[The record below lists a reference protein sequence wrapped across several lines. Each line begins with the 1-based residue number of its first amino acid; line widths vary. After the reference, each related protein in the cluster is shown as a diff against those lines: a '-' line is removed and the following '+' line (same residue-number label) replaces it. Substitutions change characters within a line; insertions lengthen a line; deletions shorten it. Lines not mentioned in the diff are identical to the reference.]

1 MTASPA
7 ALHPA
12 ETQAA
17 LVAAL
22 REVHGPGARLEAWT
36 ADPLTR
42 HGRHRVVRYDVA
54 ARVADVPPV
63 RRCRWV
69 GKFYDRD
76 EDARR
81 VTAVLRELAVTACG
95 GGAGVVVPSVIAYDA
110 PARVLL
116 LTYESGRSLTSAIAR
131 EGSVVLAAVG
141 RALAVLHAAP
151 VTLDAMTTPAA
162 VLDHLR
168 PKLAE
173 LCARFPGEAAR
184 LRDEGVELE
193 RAAPPASPARAFL
206 HGDLGTA
213 QLLWNAGAIIVLDF
227 DDCTRG
233 DPALDLGN
241 LLTQLRR
248 LTLRKPGK
256 LPDLAS
262 LKSGILDAYQ
272 RCAPPDPGL
281 ARRVA
286 WYERVTLLEK
296 IHSLAFDR
304 TRRPEAEAIRL
315 RQAEAIRLL
324 EVRDERAT

>member
-1 MTASPA
+1 MSASPA

-17 LVAAL
+17 LAAAL
-22 REVHGPGARLEAWT
+22 REAHGPGARLVAWT
-36 ADPLTR
+36 GDPLTQ
-42 HGRHRVVRYDVA
+42 HGRRRVVRYDVEA
-54 ARVADVPPV
+54 CVADVPRV
-63 RRCRWV
+63 HRYQWV

-76 EDARR
+76 EDALR
-81 VTAVLRELAVTACG
+81 VAAVLRELAVTACG

-110 PARVLL
+110 PGRVLL
-116 LTYESGRSLTSAIAR
+116 LTYESGKSLTSAIAR
-131 EGSVVLAAVG
+131 EGSVVLAGVG

-151 VTLDAMTTPAA
+151 ISLDAMTSPAVA
-162 VLDHLR
+162 LDHLR

-184 LRDEGVELE
+184 LRDEGLELD
-193 RAAPPASPARAFL
+193 RAVPPAPPAPAFL

-262 LKSGILDAYQ
+262 LKGGILDAYQ
-272 RCAPPDPGL
+272 RYAPHDPGL

-286 WYERVTLLEK
+286 WYERVALLEK
-296 IHSLAFDR
+296 IHSLTFDR
-304 TRRPEAEAIRL
+304 ARRPEAEAIRR
-315 RQAEAIRLL
+315 RQVEAIRLL
-324 EVRDERAT
+324 GVRDGHAT